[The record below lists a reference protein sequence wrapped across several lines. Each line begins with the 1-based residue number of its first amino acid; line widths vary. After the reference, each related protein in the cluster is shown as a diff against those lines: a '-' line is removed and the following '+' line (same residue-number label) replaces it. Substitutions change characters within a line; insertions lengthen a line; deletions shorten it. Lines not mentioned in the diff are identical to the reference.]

1 MTAPSPHVDQG
12 RFGALFRGRARGSK
26 FGQDG
31 RARLRH
37 HDGMDSAT
45 STPSDPFVALL
56 AWIEQR
62 LDQPLTLDEIAAR
75 AALSPHHFSRL
86 FTARMG
92 RSAMAHVRGRRLVRG
107 ARRLCDDPDLKL
119 VELAF
124 DCGFESQEA
133 FTRAF
138 KRVFGVSP
146 GRFRNGFA
154 VEPIAGQYP
163 MNAPTLCPVPVQRLP
178 ELVTLPAFRVA
189 GPSRVLDEA
198 SKSEI
203 PQLWSA
209 LIGALPFK
217 GQAPSWA
224 TYGVVSGVDAADGCF
239 QYLAGVGVE
248 PDCVPPPGFTMKEIP
263 PATYAVFR
271 ITLDGSALH
280 PQVKQ
285 AMAAVWGELIPKSGL
300 KVVDG
305 PDFELYDGR
314 FDPQKAGSVID
325 FHVPVQ
331 A

>member
-1 MTAPSPHVDQG
+1 MLTRREADP
-12 RFGALFRGRARGSK
+12 AGSK
-26 FGQDG
+26 FGQDADLAVRDHG
-31 RARLRH
+31 R
-37 HDGMDSAT
+37 MDKAT
-45 STPSDPFVALL
+45 PAHLDAFTALL

-62 LDQPLTLDEIAAR
+62 LDQPLTLEEIAR
-75 AALSPHHFSRL
+75 QAALSPYHFSRL

-92 RSAMAHVRGRRLVRG
+92 RSVMAHVRGRRLVRG

-146 GRFRNGFA
+146 GRFRTGFA
-154 VEPIAGQYP
+154 VEPIEGQYP
-163 MNAPTLCPVPVQRLP
+163 MNAPAVSIAPVVRLP
-178 ELVTLPAFRVA
+178 ELVTLPALRVA
-189 GPSRVLDEA
+189 GPARRFDEA

-209 LIGALPFK
+209 LVGALPFQ
-217 GQAPSWA
+217 GQTPSWA
-224 TYGVVSGVDAADGCF
+224 TYGVVSSVDKADGSF

-248 PDCVPPPGFTMKEIP
+248 PDCVPPPGFSTMEIP
-263 PATYAVFR
+263 AATYAVFR
-271 ITLDGSALH
+271 ITLDGSALP

-285 AMAAVWGELIPKSGL
+285 AMATVWGELIPGSGL
-300 KVVDG
+300 TVADG

-314 FDPQKAGSVID
+314 FDPRKAGAVID
-325 FHVPVQ
+325 FHVPVE

>member
-1 MTAPSPHVDQG
+1 
-12 RFGALFRGRARGSK
+12 
-26 FGQDG
+26 
-31 RARLRH
+31 
-37 HDGMDSAT
+37 MDSADLKD
-45 STPSDPFVALL
+45 SDPFVALL
-56 AWIEQR
+56 GWIERR
-62 LDQPLTLDEIAAR
+62 LDQPLTLDEIAGQ
-75 AALSPHHFSRL
+75 AALSPYHFSRL

-92 RSAMAHVRGRRLVRG
+92 RSVMAHVRGRRLVRG
-107 ARRLCDDPDLKL
+107 ARRLCDEPALKL

-154 VEPIAGQYP
+154 VEPIEGQYP
-163 MNAPTLCPVPVQRLP
+163 MTVSTARTPSVVRLP
-178 ELVTLPAFRVA
+178 ELATLPPFRVA
-189 GPSRVLDEA
+189 GPARLFDEA
-198 SKSEI
+198 TKSEI

-217 GQAPSWA
+217 GQTPSWA
-224 TYGVVSGVDAADGCF
+224 TYGVVSSAEPAQGCF
-239 QYLAGVGVE
+239 RYMAGVGVE
-248 PDCVPPPGFTMKEIP
+248 PGCEPPPGFATMQIP
-263 PATYAVFR
+263 AATYAVFR

-280 PQVKQ
+280 PQVKR
-285 AMAAVWGELIPKSGL
+285 AMAAIWGELIPASGL

-314 FDPQKAGSVID
+314 FDPQKAGSAID